1 MPSAVHIYIYTY
13 AMTRFFF
20 LVEESKYE
28 RLFDPS
34 NFESR
39 ESIFVPGP
47 SGSRVGSGHEPQVH

>member
-1 MPSAVHIYIYTY
+1 
-13 AMTRFFF
+13 MTRFFF